1 MNHRDFGTRN
11 EIINKMLHE
20 EVKPYHEEGGKKEQV
35 STMFDNI
42 AKYYDFL
49 NRFLSLGIDTIWRKK
64 AVRVLKEDNP
74 QLVLDVATG
83 TADLA
88 LEIER
93 SLKPKKIIGV
103 DISNQMLAVGRNKIA
118 KKNLSDIITLENGDS
133 ENLRFESNTFDAIT
147 VAFGVR
153 NYANLE
159 KGLMEMQR
167 VLKPGGKLVVLEFS
181 QPTLFPFK
189 QLFNFYF
196 KNILPL
202 IGRFTSKDPKAYQY
216 LYESV
221 QAFPDGKKFE
231 AVLEKTKFHSTKSI
245 PLTLGICSIYI
256 GKK

>member
-1 MNHRDFGTRN
+1 MSNHHFQ
-11 EIINKMLHE
+11 
-20 EVKPYHEEGGKKEQV
+20 EVKPYNAQGGKKEQV

-49 NRFLSLGIDTIWRKK
+49 NRLLSLGVDTIWRKQAINLLK
-64 AVRVLKEDNP
+64 ADKP
-74 QLVLDVATG
+74 AFVLDVATG

-88 LEIER
+88 LEVHR
-93 SLKPKKIIGV
+93 VLKPRQIIGV
-103 DISNQMLAVGRNKIA
+103 DISREMLAVGREKIA
-118 KKNLSDIITLENGDS
+118 KRKLTDIITLEQGDS

-153 NYANLE
+153 NFENLE
-159 KGLMEMQR
+159 KGLAEMQR
-167 VLKPGGKLVVLEFS
+167 VLKPNGKLIVLEFS
-181 QPTLFPFK
+181 RPTLFPFK

-202 IGRFTSKDPKAYQY
+202 IGKMTSKDPKAYRY

-231 AVLEKTKFHSTKSI
+231 ALLQKTGYQSTQSI
-245 PLTLGICSIYI
+245 ALTLGICSIYV